1 VQRRQCR
8 GTRICAGIVP
18 AQWALLRLPSVCF
31 ALATAACLLIGGCS
45 PGAEYPVPVFPAIQD
60 KPPQRPDTTMNQLE
74 VQKTTEDLI
83 SQRDRLNAQAPQQAP
98 QSAQAQ
104 NPQAQNARAGGPT
117 AATGD
122 KAANAATAAKK
133 TVRKHAAQQ
142 AAAAPPATTAS
153 AQGAGAQAS
162 GVQAAGTDLKP

>member
-1 VQRRQCR
+1 
-8 GTRICAGIVP
+8 
-18 AQWALLRLPSVCF
+18 LRLPSVCF

-74 VQKTTEDLI
+74 VQKATEDLI

-104 NPQAQNARAGGPT
+104 NARASGPA

-122 KAANAATAAKK
+122 KAANGATAAKK
-133 TVRKHAAQQ
+133 TVRKHAAQE

>member
-1 VQRRQCR
+1 
-8 GTRICAGIVP
+8 VP

-45 PGAEYPVPVFPAIQD
+45 PGAEYPVPIFPAIQD

-74 VQKTTEDLI
+74 VQKATEDLI
-83 SQRDRLNAQAPQQAP
+83 NQRDRLNAQAPQQAP

-104 NPQAQNARAGGPT
+104 NARAGGPT

-122 KAANAATAAKK
+122 KATNAATAAKK